1 MKDPEQYFCPLT
13 QQPCNDM
20 CAWADI
26 RYELSDEGVT
36 RDVYC
41 AIAVIAGWCLEQ
53 GGTIDDYIE

>member
-1 MKDPEQYFCPLT
+1 MKEPEQYFCPLT

-26 RYELSDEGVT
+26 QYTLDEQGVS

-41 AIAVIAGWCLEQ
+41 AIAVIAG
-53 GGTIDDYIE
+53 